1 MALDLQ
7 FLQEMSNV
15 KGDMKSLTKSVNTSI
30 ASNNSIKSSLVSL
43 HKQIA
48 KQSPTKEILNDIKKS
63 DINTSDTMVS
73 KLDDIRSLLQSQQNM
88 FKKYF
93 SGLRRDKSMEIE
105 KDKSIARNTY
115 NNQKAARESK
125 EKEEGKTGGSGF
137 VDAAKLIGLGMAPY
151 LATGGVINN
160 LIRGTSRFT
169 GAALNKGRNLLGRS
183 NQGVRS
189 RIARAPTQERMGKRL
204 DDAKNKESKSRQSRD
219 RARRQYDRVNKN
231 NPDSKLTKKTK
242 EVLDRRTK
250 DLDRTIKRTAQA
262 EKNLANSNKIAERLS
277 KIKPPKP
284 PPSSVARVAGGVGK
298 GIGATARGLSKVL
311 GPLGTVASVGFEA
324 YDTFNLLKMPEAE
337 RRAELQKVADDLSEK
352 GPLGRAWYALN
363 NQSKTIAATMQE
375 ISDAGDIYHNY
386 QDAKMMDEY
395 NGMLEQELE
404 LHKKLNKEALT
415 EEVIQKKLSDIGKL
429 NNIDFSKYESKGA
442 LNQFLTSAE
451 GRKYIEQR
459 SLKEGTS
466 KLQARREILED
477 YEFADPGTSGS
488 ADKKQEQAL
497 PTVTF
502 NNAVDRNTRAFESL
516 AEELRNFIQQQ
527 QPVVMNNNTSVTSPS
542 MDYGERQRISVAG

>member
-15 KGDMKSLTKSVNTSI
+15 KGDMKSLTKSVDNSI
-30 ASNNSIKSSLVSL
+30 ASNNSIKSSLVNL

-48 KQSPTKEILNDIKKS
+48 KQSSTKEILSDIKKS

-105 KDKSIARNTY
+105 KDKSIAEYIY
-115 NNQKAARESK
+115 NNQKAASSSK
-125 EKEEGKTGGSGF
+125 EKKEKQTDGPSFADVIKTIAMGFAPQVISG
-137 VDAAKLIGLGMAPY
+137 
-151 LATGGVINN
+151 LATGGLINN
-160 LIRGTSRFT
+160 LFRGGSR
-169 GAALNKGRNLLGRS
+169 LINSGRNFLSGR
-183 NQGVRS
+183 RE
-189 RIARAPTQERMGKRL
+189 RALENLNRKRANL
-204 DDAKNKESKSRQSRD
+204 DDAKKRQASSRQSQAKAQRQFD
-219 RARRQYDRVNKN
+219 RLNKN
-231 NPDSKLTKKTK
+231 DPNSKLTRRTK
-242 EVLDRRTK
+242 DVLDKRTK
-250 DLDRTIKRTAQA
+250 DLDKAVRNTNRAASKLPSRQA
-262 EKNLANSNKIAERLS
+262 ADAIEKAA

-284 PPSSVARVAGGVGK
+284 PKPPSSIGRVAGGVGK
-298 GIGATARGLSKVL
+298 GLGATARGLSKVL
-311 GPLGTVASVGFEA
+311 GPLGTIASVGFEA
-324 YDTFNLLKMPEAE
+324 YDTYNLLTMSEAE
-337 RRAELQKVADDLSEK
+337 RKAELQKVADDLSEK

-375 ISDAGDIYHNY
+375 ISEVGDTYSTY
-386 QDAKMMDEY
+386 QDAKRIDEQ
-395 NGMLEQELE
+395 NEKLKERLEIQ
-404 LHKKLNKEALT
+404 KNLNKEALT

-488 ADKKQEQAL
+488 AEKKQEQAL

-502 NNAVDRNTRAFESL
+502 NNAVNRNTKAFESL

>member
-1 MALDLQ
+1 MAMDIQ

-30 ASNNSIKSSLVSL
+30 AGNNSIKSSLVNL
-43 HKQIA
+43 HRQLA
-48 KQSPTKEILNDIKKS
+48 KQSSTKEILNDIKKS

-105 KDKSIARNTY
+105 KDKSIAKNIY
-115 NNQKAARESK
+115 NNQKAASESK
-125 EKEEGKTGGSGF
+125 EKKENQTGSASFADVFKTF
-137 VDAAKLIGLGMAPY
+137 GLGMAPY
-151 LATGGVINN
+151 LATGGLINN

-169 GAALNKGRNLLGRS
+169 GAALNKGRNLLGRA

-242 EVLDRRTK
+242 EVLDKRTK

-284 PPSSVARVAGGVGK
+284 PSSISRVAGGVGK
-298 GIGATARGLSKVL
+298 GLGATARGLSKVL

-324 YDTFNLLKMPEAE
+324 YDTFNLLTMSEAE
-337 RRAELQKVADDLSEK
+337 RKAELQKVADDLSEK

-375 ISDAGDIYHNY
+375 ISEVGDTYSTY
-386 QDAKMMDEY
+386 QDAKKIDEQ
-395 NGMLEQELE
+395 NEKLKERLEIQ
-404 LHKKLNKEALT
+404 KNLNKEALT
-415 EEVIQKKLSDIGKL
+415 EEVIQKKLSDIGEL

-442 LNQFLTSAE
+442 LNQFLSSAE

-488 ADKKQEQAL
+488 AEKKQEQAL

>member
-1 MALDLQ
+1 
-7 FLQEMSNV
+7 
-15 KGDMKSLTKSVNTSI
+15 
-30 ASNNSIKSSLVSL
+30 
-43 HKQIA
+43 
-48 KQSPTKEILNDIKKS
+48 
-63 DINTSDTMVS
+63 MVS

-105 KDKSIARNTY
+105 KDKSIAKNIY
-115 NNQKAARESK
+115 NNQKTASESK
-125 EKEEGKTGGSGF
+125 EKKEKQTDGPSVMDVIKTIAMGFAPQLISG
-137 VDAAKLIGLGMAPY
+137 
-151 LATGGVINN
+151 LATGGLINN

-169 GAALNKGRNLLGRS
+169 GAALNKGRNLLGRA

-242 EVLDRRTK
+242 EVLDKRTK

-262 EKNLANSNKIAERLS
+262 EKNLANSNKIAERIS

-284 PPSSVARVAGGVGK
+284 PSSVSRVAGSVGR
-298 GIGATARGLSKVL
+298 GLGATARGVSKVL

-324 YDTFNLLKMPEAE
+324 YDTYNLLTMPEEE
-337 RRAELQKVADDLSEK
+337 RKKELNKIADELSGK
-352 GPLGRAWYALN
+352 GPLGRAWYAVN
-363 NQSKTIAATMQE
+363 NQSKTIAATYSTIAETFDTKQ
-375 ISDAGDIYHNY
+375 
-386 QDAKMMDEY
+386 QTKMMDEY
-395 NGMLEQELE
+395 NEMLGQELE
-404 LHKKLNKEALT
+404 LRKNINKEALT
-415 EEVIQKKLSDIGKL
+415 QETIQKKLSDIGEL
-429 NNIDFSKYESKGA
+429 NDIDFSKYESKGA
-442 LNQFLTSAE
+442 LNQFLSSAA

-459 SLKEGTS
+459 SLKEGST
-466 KLQARREILED
+466 KIQARREILED

-488 ADKKQEQAL
+488 AEKKQEQAL

-502 NNAVDRNTRAFESL
+502 NNAVNRNTKAFESL

>member
-7 FLQEMSNV
+7 FLQEISNV
-15 KGDMKSLTKSVNTSI
+15 KGDMKSLTKSVDNSI
-30 ASNNSIKSSLVSL
+30 ASNNSIKSSLVNL

-48 KQSPTKEILNDIKKS
+48 KQSSTKEILSDIKKS

-105 KDKSIARNTY
+105 KDKSIAKNIY
-115 NNQKAARESK
+115 NNQKAASTSK
-125 EKEEGKTGGSGF
+125 EKKESQTDGPSLMDVIKT
-137 VDAAKLIGLGMAPY
+137 IGLGFTPQVISG
-151 LATGGVINN
+151 LATGGLINN
-160 LIRGTSRFT
+160 LFRGTSRFT
-169 GAALNKGRNLLGRS
+169 GAALNKGRNLLGRA

-189 RIARAPTQERMGKRL
+189 RIARAPTQERMKTRV
-204 DDAKNKESKSRQSRD
+204 DEAKNKESKSRQSRD
-219 RARRQYDRVNKN
+219 RARRQFDRLNKN
-231 NPDSKLTKKTK
+231 NPDSDLTKKTK

-262 EKNLANSNKIAERLS
+262 EKNLANSNKIAERIS
-277 KIKPPKP
+277 KIKPP
-284 PPSSVARVAGGVGK
+284 SSVSRVAGSVGK
-298 GIGATARGLSKVL
+298 GFAATARGVSKVL

-324 YDTFNLLKMPEAE
+324 YDTYNLLTMPEAE
-337 RRAELQKVADDLSEK
+337 RKKELNKIADELSGK
-352 GPLGRAWYALN
+352 GPLGRAWYAVN
-363 NQSKTIAATMQE
+363 NQSKTIAATYSTIAETFDTKQ
-375 ISDAGDIYHNY
+375 
-386 QDAKMMDEY
+386 QTKMMDEY
-395 NGMLEQELE
+395 NEMLGQELE
-404 LHKKLNKEALT
+404 LRKNINKEALT
-415 EEVIQKKLSDIGKL
+415 QETIQKKLSDIGKL
-429 NNIDFSKYESKGA
+429 NDIDFSKYESKGA
-442 LNQFLTSAE
+442 LNQFLSSAE